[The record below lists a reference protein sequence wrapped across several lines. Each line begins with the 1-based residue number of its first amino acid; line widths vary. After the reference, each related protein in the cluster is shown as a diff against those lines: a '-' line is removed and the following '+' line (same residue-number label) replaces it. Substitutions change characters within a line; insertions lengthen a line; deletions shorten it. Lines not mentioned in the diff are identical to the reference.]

1 MVLILDGEIVQDN
14 DPRAIARRKG
24 SAAAPQRASVWG
36 WATSSDP
43 LTLTLTPSSGGGSS
57 QHAAT
62 LSQYNSSAYTWSE
75 LLPATPADNTTS
87 YTLAIG
93 GASID
98 DVLFGGKA
106 PGASVPPSANHSTLP
121 DRGGRGRASVP
132 PPTQSLNAA

>member
-1 MVLILDGEIVQDN
+1 MPVASTASFALMYSSHMVLQQ
-14 DPRAIARRKG
+14 
-24 SAAAPQRASVWG
+24 APQRASLWG

-62 LSQYNSSAYTWSE
+62 LSQYNSSAYTWSV
-75 LLPATPADNTTS
+75 LLPATAADNTTS

-106 PGASVPPSANHSTLP
+106 P
-121 DRGGRGRASVP
+121 RASVAP
-132 PPTQSLNAA
+132 QPITQRCLTVAGGARICGSPTQSLNAA